1 MGKTCLLTRY
11 VKDSVS
17 KQTMPTIGVE
27 FATTNVTMRDGA
39 VVKAQ
44 LWDTAG
50 QERFRTITSNYYRG
64 ANGIVVVFDV
74 TDAESYASVSAA
86 F

>member
-1 MGKTCLLTRY
+1 MSETNFVAVILVGDISVGKTCLLTRY

-17 KQTMPTIGVE
+17 KHPSPTIGVE

-39 VVKAQ
+39 TVKAQ

-50 QERFRTITSNYYRG
+50 
-64 ANGIVVVFDV
+64 
-74 TDAESYASVSAA
+74 
-86 F
+86 